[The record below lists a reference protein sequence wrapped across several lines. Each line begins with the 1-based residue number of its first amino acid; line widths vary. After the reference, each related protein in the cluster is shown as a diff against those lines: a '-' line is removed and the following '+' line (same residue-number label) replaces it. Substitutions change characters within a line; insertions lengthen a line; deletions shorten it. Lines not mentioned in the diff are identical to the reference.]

1 MWCCKAAS
9 VSSPSRM
16 RILGTLSSILFSRE
30 KTFSAESPRVLQ
42 SLLQGLI
49 SLAYMLSLSPQS
61 AAEYQSVTG
70 YISAIHAGN
79 CGPLSQSALE
89 SEYGVRFASKDNS
102 DLLLGI
108 LVTESV
114 IRCLTAGSDCERRW
128 VLRTLLQVRWLIFSM
143 CSFER

>member
-16 RILGTLSSILFSRE
+16 RVLGTLSSILFSRD
-30 KTFSAESPRVLQ
+30 KTFSAESPRILQ

-61 AAEYQSVTG
+61 VAEYQSVAG
-70 YISAIHAGN
+70 YISAIRSGN
-79 CGPLSQSALE
+79 CGFLSQSALE
-89 SEYGVRFASKDNS
+89 SEYGVRFTSKDS
-102 DLLLGI
+102 CDPLLEI

-128 VLRTLLQVRWLIFSM
+128 VLRTLLQVRWLMFSIR
-143 CSFER
+143 SLER